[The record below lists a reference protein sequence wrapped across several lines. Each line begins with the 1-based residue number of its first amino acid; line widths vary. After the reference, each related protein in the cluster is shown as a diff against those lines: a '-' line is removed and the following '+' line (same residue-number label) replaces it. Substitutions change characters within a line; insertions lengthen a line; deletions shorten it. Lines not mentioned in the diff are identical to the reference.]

1 MERKWSVT
9 QNLKETVKN
18 PNIIIKGVHSYYS
31 NAWGADF
38 EDDCVRYLYGDEH
51 SLKNWISRWEPDKLY
66 IGDYV
71 CIGAQS
77 VILMGGNST
86 HRMDW
91 FSCYPFSEYIEK
103 AYQGKGDT
111 VIADGAWIGMR
122 ALILPGTRIWEGA
135 VVGAG
140 AVAGGVLEPYTVYA
154 GNPAREIK
162 KRFSEEVIAR
172 LLKLKIYDWPEEQMC
187 RLRPLLCSNDI
198 DALEREAR
206 KFSRR
211 DGK

>member
-18 PNIIIKGVHSYYS
+18 PNIMIKGTHSYYS
-31 NAWGADF
+31 HAWGGSF

-51 SLKNWISRWEPDKLY
+51 SLKNWTPQWKIDKLY

-71 CIGAQS
+71 CVGAES

-91 FSCYPFSEYIEK
+91 FSCYPFADQIVR
-103 AYQGKGDT
+103 AYKGKGDT
-111 VIADGAWIGMR
+111 VIESGAWIGMR
-122 ALILPGTRIWEGA
+122 ALILPGMHIGEGA

-140 AVAGGVLEPYTVYA
+140 AVAGGELAPYAVYA

-162 KRFSEEVIAR
+162 KRFEPDVIAR
-172 LLKLKIYDWPEEQMC
+172 LLKLKIYDWPEEKFEK
-187 RLRPLLCSNDI
+187 LRPFLCAGDI
-198 DALEREAR
+198 EALEKAALQ
-206 KFSRR
+206 
-211 DGK
+211 